1 MSPDSRPD
9 RPDPLFQ
16 HLVLLFSSAA
26 MQHLGKLVNPATGK
40 ADVDLQGAQSAIDML
55 ALLESRTRGNLHKD
69 ESRALQD
76 ALLSLRLNYVE
87 VAQPTATPSDTAAAP
102 EENATPSGADEK
114 KADSDDSLRYHKSYG

>member
-102 EENATPSGADEK
+102 EENATPSGSDEK